1 VKYHDMIASELYPMK
16 NVQGREF
23 LEAKDSFY
31 LVKDT
36 TDSKL
41 HLYLSEDTK
50 LDRGIRAGDRIEAL
64 VSSDGHA
71 IFIRA
76 AREALGEH
84 A

>member
-1 VKYHDMIASELYPMK
+1 MIAMIAGEFYPMK

-31 LVKDT
+31 LVKHS

-41 HLYLSEDTK
+41 HLYPSEDTK
-50 LDRGIRAGDRIEAL
+50 LDRGIRAGDMIEAL
-64 VSSDGHA
+64 VSLDGHA

-76 AREALGEH
+76 VR
-84 A
+84 